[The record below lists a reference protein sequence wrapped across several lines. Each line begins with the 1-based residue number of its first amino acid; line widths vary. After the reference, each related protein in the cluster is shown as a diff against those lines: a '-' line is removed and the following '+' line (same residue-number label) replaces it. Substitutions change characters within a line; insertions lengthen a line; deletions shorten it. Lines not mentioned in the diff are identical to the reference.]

1 MSRLRPIIEVRPLAR
16 PGSAVA
22 FPLKFRIN
30 QGCRQYARRLG
41 EELVASGL
49 ATADGSPPG
58 ALELNCGPDGLTLT
72 VPGVGEGLNLH
83 LDFVRGPQG
92 YRLAHA
98 GQAREELVRAL
109 GRLPAGSTVIDASA
123 GLGRDSLLLAAR
135 GFQVIAL
142 ERHPVL
148 AVLLTEALDR
158 AGEHPGL
165 LPWIARLNL
174 IHADAFTFLNENDTQ
189 ADAAIFDP
197 MFPPR
202 SKNAAVKKEMRV
214 LHRLLGPDADPDAAA
229 TLEALRGRVQRCVVV
244 KRPLH
249 APYLGDQP
257 PARELRGRSTRFDVY
272 LPIKDAARTD
282 IP

>member
-1 MSRLRPIIEVRPLAR
+1 MTFTLT
-16 PGSAVA
+16 
-22 FPLKFRIN
+22 FRMAG
-30 QGCRQYARRLG
+30 GCSQCARRLG

-49 ATADGSPPG
+49 ATTDDSLPG
-58 ALELNCGPDGLTLT
+58 RLELTCGPEGLTLT
-72 VPGVGEGLNLH
+72 VPGAGDGLNLH

-98 GQAREELVRAL
+98 GQTREELARAL

-135 GFQVIAL
+135 GFRVIAL

-148 AVLLTEALDR
+148 AALLNEALAR
-158 AGEHPGL
+158 ADEHPRLQPL
-165 LPWIARLNL
+165 LARLDFL
-174 IHADAFTFLNENDTQ
+174 HADACTWLNENDTR

-202 SKNAAVKKEMRV
+202 GKDAAVKKEMQV
-214 LHRLLGPDADPDAAA
+214 LHRLLGPHPDQDAPA
-229 TLEALRGRVQRCVVV
+229 TLEALRSRVQRCVVV

-249 APYLGDQP
+249 APYLGAQP
-257 PARELRGRSTRFDVY
+257 PSREIRGRSTRFDVY
-272 LPIKDAARTD
+272 LPIEDAKRTH